1 VKKLFQTLT
10 NSQIDQIAMLYCN
23 SIMFTVKAFFI
34 LSLAVVGN
42 AVSLRGNSEE
52 PKQDRRR
59 LAAYYSTSDPNILG
73 AANPD
78 AAIGNPLKGLV
89 ASPSWTGGVTK
100 YTIPNSLEFTY
111 VGMKSVMKGD
121 NQFDWT
127 MLDKTLAD
135 AASRNNHV
143 IWRIY
148 VDYPGWPFAMPQYLI
163 DAGVKLVPR
172 SDGGVSPQYD
182 DPTLLRAFQQLI
194 TAMGARYDG
203 HKSIGFIQLGLLGK
217 WGEWHTYPENNL
229 LSDAT
234 CDKVI
239 QWYKAA
245 FKTTKLQTRGAS
257 SASIAAGMGLH
268 DDSFAYSTL
277 GNVGWFFWPRL
288 VSAGFTDFWKNSPMG
303 GETRPELQGTIFEPS
318 YVPAPDYAYKQDFM
332 KCVETTH
339 ATYMLTHSAF
349 LANNYV
355 GAELENAKRAHARM
369 GYNYQVTNVAVSSSV
384 SPGVVVVEVT
394 VKQIG
399 VAPFYYPLNL
409 ALNCAGTTETLSG
422 VETLVEPGST
432 KVFTYAAIPADA
444 TCLGNIRLSLESP
457 FTYAGKPIKFAQ
469 GNGSVVFSLPLPTGS
484 SPRAAPVRPPSPAPV
499 RAATPAPVR
508 AATPAP
514 VRAATPAPVRAATL
528 APVRAATPAPVQAAT
543 PAPVALPAPAPLAP
557 VSVFFVDARTK
568 SGPQFTLT
576 STTLTTTGDS
586 IAGTVGYQGD
596 LFRHHRWSKGFTYTI
611 SGFVPGTSY
620 AVTMGF
626 AETFQPNCGTGK
638 RVFSVFA
645 NGATV
650 LSSLDVFALVGCKK
664 AYTTTQ
670 TVVAGANRKMELKFV
685 AVKQNPFVSFIDVKT
700 L

>member
-1 VKKLFQTLT
+1 MKNLTVTILGVTRHFTGPHNVVPTLT
-10 NSQIDQIAMLYCN
+10 THKSIGLQQPHSAQLHCN

-89 ASPSWTGGVTK
+89 ASPAWTGGVTT

-111 VGMKSVMKGD
+111 IGMGSVMKGD

-127 MLDKTLAD
+127 PLDKLLTD

-163 DAGVKLVPR
+163 NAGVKLVPR

-182 DPTLLRAFQQLI
+182 DPILLRAFQQLI

-239 QWYKAA
+239 GWYKAA

-303 GETRPELQGTIFEPS
+303 GETRPELQGQVFDPS

-339 ATYMLTHSAF
+339 ATYMFTHGAF
-349 LANNYV
+349 MTNSFV
-355 GAELENAKRAHARM
+355 GVELENAKRAHARM
-369 GYNYQVTNVAVSSSV
+369 GYNYQVTSVAVSSSA

-409 ALNCAGTTETLSG
+409 ALNCAGTTESLSG
-422 VETLVEPGST
+422 VETLMESGST

-457 FTYAGKPIKFAQ
+457 FAYAGKPIKFAQ
-469 GNGSVVFSLPLPTGS
+469 GNGSVVFSLPLPSGS
-484 SPRAAPVRPPSPAPV
+484 SPKAAPVRPPTPTPVIAPV
-499 RAATPAPVR
+499 
-508 AATPAP
+508 
-514 VRAATPAPVRAATL
+514 
-528 APVRAATPAPVQAAT
+528 
-543 PAPVALPAPAPLAP
+543 PAPVALPIPAPVAAP
-557 VSVFFVDARTK
+557 VAKVSVFFVDARTK

-576 STTLTTTGDS
+576 STTLTTTTDS

-596 LFRHHRWSKGFTYTI
+596 LFRHHRWSNGFTYMI

-626 AETFQPNCGTGK
+626 AETWQPNCGTGK

-645 NGATV
+645 NGAAV
-650 LSSLDVFALVGCKK
+650 LSSLDVFALVGCKM
-664 AYTTTQ
+664 AYTTTK
-670 TVVAGANRKMELKFV
+670 TVVANANGKVELKFV
-685 AVKQNPFVSFIDVKT
+685 AVKENPFVSFIDVKT